1 MSVITG
7 RTILSFQ
14 QTSLLVRRS
23 LFITLALAGVHGS
36 LQAQNNLPAPTPA
49 TSDTAVERKLVELA
63 LNSPEALKVK
73 HESRIYEYQLRN
85 AKNSWMN
92 LLTVSTTY
100 NDQSFNVA
108 ARQANI
114 IYPKYFF
121 GLNIPLGTLLSRTSV
136 KSAREGV
143 EIGKLNEEEIR
154 RQLKVNVLSKYKQYK
169 AQSEIIALETG
180 FMNDLQAALTQAED
194 KFRKGAITFDAY
206 NLSLR
211 SRNDEQAK
219 LINLKLAQDLLKLDI
234 ERIIGTSLETVL
246 K

>member
-1 MSVITG
+1 MSAITG
-7 RTILSFQ
+7 RTILSFK

-36 LQAQNNLPAPTPA
+36 LQAQNNIPAPTPA
-49 TSDTAVERKLVELA
+49 TSDTAIERKLVELA

-73 HESRIYEYQLRN
+73 HESRIYEYQLRS

-100 NDQSFNVA
+100 NDQSFNTA

-121 GLNIPLGTLLSRTSV
+121 GLNIPLGTLISRTSV
-136 KSAREGV
+136 KSAKEGV

-169 AQSEIIALETG
+169 AQGEIIALETG

-194 KFRKGAITFDAY
+194 KFRKGVITFDAY
-206 NLSLR
+206 NISLR